1 MIKVLV
7 AGLVGTV
14 AGVVVMIVV
23 IVAAGTR
30 TSGASTVGLGA
41 LSTPTASLTG
51 SSTPPPASSGGSST
65 PTSSGGGQGNA
76 ANGKTIFTGSGGCGS
91 CHALSAAGTNGAVGP
106 NLDSLAADAQK
117 AGMPLD
123 AFIKDSIVNPGA
135 FIAPGYTD
143 GIMPATFGS
152 TLSASDIA
160 DLVAL
165 ISSSQK

>member
-14 AGVVVMIVV
+14 AGVVVMIIV

-30 TSGASTVGLGA
+30 TSGASTVGLGP
-41 LSTPTASLTG
+41 LSTPTASLSG

-76 ANGKTIFTGSGGCGS
+76 ANGKTIFTGSGACGS
-91 CHALSAAGTNGAVGP
+91 CHTLSVAGTTGAVGP
-106 NLDSLAADAQK
+106 NLDNLASDASK

-123 AFIKDSIVNPGA
+123 AFIKESIVNPGA
-135 FIAPGYTD
+135 YIAPGYSD
-143 GIMPATFGS
+143 GVMPATFS
-152 TLSASDIA
+152 SSLSASDIA

-165 ISSSQK
+165 ISSGQK

>member
-7 AGLVGTV
+7 AGLLGTI
-14 AGVVVMIVV
+14 AGVAVMIVV
-23 IVAAGTR
+23 IVASGTT
-30 TSGASTVGLGA
+30 TSGASSVGLGP
-41 LSTPTASLTG
+41 LSTPTASIGGT
-51 SSTPPPASSGGSST
+51 STPPPASSGGST

-76 ANGKTIFTGSGGCGS
+76 ANGKTVFTGSGGCGT
-91 CHALSAAGTNGAVGP
+91 CHALSAAGTTGAIGP
-106 NLDSLAADAQK
+106 SLDSLAADAQK

-135 FIAPGYTD
+135 YIASGYAD
-143 GIMPATFGS
+143 GVMPKTFGT

-165 ISSSQK
+165 ISSGQK

>member
-7 AGLVGTV
+7 AGLLGTV
-14 AGVVVMIVV
+14 AGVVVMIIV

-30 TSGASTVGLGA
+30 TSGASTVGLGQ

-51 SSTPPPASSGGSST
+51 TSTPPPASSGGSST
-65 PTSSGGGQGNA
+65 PTSSGGGQGDA

-91 CHALSAAGTNGAVGP
+91 CHALSAAGTSGAVGP
-106 NLDSLAADAQK
+106 NLDSLSADAQK

-123 AFIKDSIVNPGA
+123 AFIKESIVNPGA
-135 FIAPGYTD
+135 YIAQGYSD